1 MKHLTLEHYDLL
13 LFDLNDTLFG
23 HSEAYERGVGD
34 TLQQFPELQEMDPN
48 VFYKTF
54 LKHNHLLW
62 ARFSSKD
69 LNFLEF
75 SMKRLENTLKEFN
88 IFVEEVVSLAIVIA
102 FQCSY
107 LNRIHPLHE
116 LNEFL
121 MELSSSVGFGIVTNG
136 TVNNAYE
143 KVHRLGLSTIFP
155 ESSVIISEKVG
166 FSKPDKKI
174 FQHTLDVFESSP
186 DRTLF
191 IGENY
196 FTDIVGAK
204 SLGIDT
210 VWINKF
216 GYESPQERPDYT
228 LKCLLDL
235 KELIMI
241 GGYK

>member
-13 LFDLNDTLFG
+13 LFDLDDTLFG

-34 TLQQFPELQEMDPN
+34 TLKQFPELRQITPN

-62 ARFSSKD
+62 GRFSSKD
-69 LNFLEF
+69 LDFHEF
-75 SMKRLENTLKEFN
+75 SLKRLENTLKEFS
-88 IFVEEVVSLAIVIA
+88 ISVEEEVSLAIVKA

-107 LNRIHPLHE
+107 LNHIHPHHE

-121 MELSSSVGFGIVTNG
+121 LELSSSVGVGIVTNG
-136 TVNNAYE
+136 TVYNAYE
-143 KVHRLGLSTIFP
+143 KVHRLGLSSIFP

-166 FSKPDKKI
+166 FSKPDKEI

-191 IGENY
+191 IGDNY

-204 SLGIDT
+204 SLGLDT
-210 VWINKF
+210 IWINKF
-216 GYESPQERPDYT
+216 DYECPHERPDFT

-235 KELIMI
+235 KELIM
-241 GGYK
+241 KV